1 MKPNEIEC
9 TKETMDAMEA
19 NDWDPR
25 TPEREKKVAYQYYID
40 GLTLDAIA
48 KLEGNV
54 TRERVRQI
62 RNKAVRRLNRYIFIK
77 QNREKMAKRK
87 AQDPKQIGIEE
98 IKLSPRTFNCLR
110 RNGVETVGD
119 IVKMFPDAEH
129 LLRVWQ
135 LGKKTALEIV
145 GMLDE
150 LGVKHNFDK
159 DIILEGK

>member
-1 MKPNEIEC
+1 MRPNEIEC

-25 TPEREKKVAYQYYID
+25 TPEREKKIACQYYID

-48 KLEGNV
+48 KLEGNI
-54 TRERVRQI
+54 TKERVRQI

-77 QNREKMAKRK
+77 QNREKMANRK
-87 AQDPKQIGIEE
+87 AQDPKQLGIEE

-129 LLRVWQ
+129 LLRVRQ
-135 LGKKTALEIV
+135 LGLITALEIIKL
-145 GMLDE
+145 LDG
-150 LGVKHNFDK
+150 LGVEHNFE
-159 DIILEGK
+159 DIILGGK